1 MAKSKKATQ
10 NRRALIEQMQREQ
23 ARADKRRTA
32 LIVTAAIVVGL
43 AIIAFPA
50 VKLIQQSI
58 EKNKTIADIGVSAAE
73 ASCSAVVDSPA
84 SGTQQ
89 HVEEGTE
96 IKYSTSP
103 PSSGKHYPVWAEF
116 GKNFYD
122 KSDRPAV
129 GNLVHNLE
137 HGYTLMWYNDAAAAD
152 KNELKTIEK
161 IAKGKLPG
169 ESNDKF
175 IAAPFHTEDGK
186 AWPEGKTVAFARWD
200 GGGGT
205 EANQKGHL
213 QYCSKASGAAL
224 SEFMK
229 KFPSEDAPEP
239 NGA

>member
-32 LIVTAAIVVGL
+32 LIVTVALVVGL
-43 AIIAFPA
+43 GIIAFPA

-58 EKNKTIADIGVSAAE
+58 EKNRAVADIGVSAAE
-73 ASCSAVVDSPA
+73 ASCSAVSDSPA
-84 SGTQQ
+84 SGTQD
-89 HVEEGTE
+89 HVQEGTK
-96 IKYSTSP
+96 IDYATSP

-116 GKNFYD
+116 GKTFYD

-152 KNELKTIEK
+152 KNELETIEK
-161 IAKGKLPG
+161 LAKAKLPD
-169 ESNDKF
+169 ESLGKF
-175 IAAPFHTEDGK
+175 IAAPFHSTDGK

-213 QYCSKASGAAL
+213 QFCSKVSGAAL

-229 KFPSEDAPEP
+229 KYPAEDAPEP

>member
-32 LIVTAAIVVGL
+32 LIVAGAIVVGL

-50 VKLIQQSI
+50 VKLVQQSI
-58 EKNKTIADIGVSAAE
+58 EKNRVVADLGVATAA
-73 ASCSAVVDSPA
+73 ASCSAVTDTPA

-89 HVEEGTE
+89 HVEEGT
-96 IKYSTSP
+96 KVDYSTSP

-116 GKNFYD
+116 GKTFYD

-129 GNLVHNLE
+129 SNLVHNLE

-152 KNELKTIEK
+152 KNELDTIKK
-161 IAKGKLPG
+161 IAKAKLPDEANGKL
-169 ESNDKF
+169 

-186 AWPEGKTVAFARWD
+186 AWPQGKTIAFARWD
-200 GGGGT
+200 GGGGV

-229 KFPSEDAPEP
+229 KFPAEDAPEP

>member
-1 MAKSKKATQ
+1 VAKSKKATQ

-58 EKNKTIADIGVSAAE
+58 EKNRGVADIGVASAA
-73 ASCSAVVDSPA
+73 ASCSAVTDTPA

-89 HVEEGTE
+89 HVEEGT
-96 IKYSTSP
+96 KVDYSTSP

-116 GKNFYD
+116 GKTFYD

-129 GNLVHNLE
+129 SNLVHNLE

-152 KNELKTIEK
+152 KNELDTIKK
-161 IAKGKLPG
+161 IAKAKLPDEANGKL
-169 ESNDKF
+169 

-186 AWPEGKTVAFARWD
+186 AWPQGKTIAFARWD
-200 GGGGT
+200 GGGGV

-229 KFPSEDAPEP
+229 KFPAEDAPEP